1 MLHVSY
7 ANIYPWAVAMIASL
21 ITADSLYALSGLAG
35 RRRYRTLPDDER
47 PFDEVLHAGPDRIRY
62 PMAVSAGILVLFTIH
77 FLQSGTSPYYGPA
90 EDWDVEFYLLAAM
103 SAFALMYCV
112 NSLAAYSALPRGRT
126 IAVEVVLTFPLL
138 AAALLLLF
146 QGKPAGAG
154 MLFAAWCGFSLQT
167 ATMAVR
173 QHRKFRSAVANMPAI
188 YLVATLASYIAIVL
202 ATSS

>member
-7 ANIYPWAVAMIASL
+7 ANIYPWAEAMIASL

-35 RRRYRTLPDDER
+35 RRRYRTLPDSEK
-47 PFDEVLHAGPDRIRY
+47 PLDEVLYAGPDRIRY

-90 EDWDVEFYLLAAM
+90 VYWDVEFYLLAAM
-103 SAFALMYCV
+103 SSFALMYCV

-126 IAVEVVLTFPLL
+126 LAVEVVLTFPLL
-138 AAALLLLF
+138 AAALLLFFL
-146 QGKPAGAG
+146 GKPYGAG
-154 MLFAAWCGFSLQT
+154 IFFAVWSGFSLQT
-167 ATMAVR
+167 ATMAIR
-173 QHRKFRSAVANMPAI
+173 QHTKFRPAVASMPAI

-202 ATSS
+202 ATAS